1 MGRNTPL
8 TSTTRISEI
17 NLTPLMDVTFILLI
31 TFIMVFPTIEQG
43 IAINLPKD
51 SEPTEAEAPD
61 NMKQVSID
69 LDGQF
74 SLGDQRMDAERL
86 LAELE
91 QMALSDSATTIW
103 IRADERIPYKKVVEV
118 LKMVKKA
125 GIVNMSL
132 VTQAE

>member
-74 SLGDQRMDAERL
+74 SLGDQRVDAEGL

-91 QMALSDSATTIW
+91 QMALSEPSTTIW

-118 LKMVKKA
+118 LKVVKKA